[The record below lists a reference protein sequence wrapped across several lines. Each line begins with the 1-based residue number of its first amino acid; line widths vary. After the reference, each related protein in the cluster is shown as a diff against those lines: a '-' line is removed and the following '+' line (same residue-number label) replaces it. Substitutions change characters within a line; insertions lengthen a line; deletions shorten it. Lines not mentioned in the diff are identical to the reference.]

1 MHIQNAEKLKQGLEA
16 AGMEE
21 GVIDKILYDVEFEST
36 VSALEGRLRG
46 GYEFEEIITDAL
58 GTTMDFYDA
67 DCAMVVGI
75 DMQLQVAE
83 CLYETHREY
92 FMPICGTQPMYLN
105 EYPELSQFI
114 ASTKNFSVPDVP
126 ALFPSGS
133 KAQRRIQ
140 EVGIRSIMAMP
151 YSKRNFGM
159 VAVINPK
166 KHLAHNSML
175 QILSYVTVAEINEMN
190 LMNVGKTAERDENV
204 LAKNEIYVKLL
215 NGFELQTRDGTI
227 TEASIKRKQ
236 EILFLTLLL
245 MQRGRAIS
253 EDALISLVWDDPA
266 QLVDPYKNLKNL
278 GYKVKRSVVH
288 LFPENGLLQ
297 INKTGYAISRKYTI
311 TTDLD
316 RFVHKIRDAEG
327 VTDSEKR
334 LKMYLDALEGFHGVV
349 LPNLDNQA
357 IRRIAEMYEQK
368 KISVQN
374 ECLSLMHSLGQY
386 ERMLDYISMLLIS
399 RNRGS
404 ALYYWEIKALVGLQK
419 LEQAKL
425 LLDGNREKIAPEQR
439 LELEALFPA

>member
-1 MHIQNAEKLKQGLEA
+1 
-16 AGMEE
+16 
-21 GVIDKILYDVEFEST
+21 
-36 VSALEGRLRG
+36 
-46 GYEFEEIITDAL
+46 
-58 GTTMDFYDA
+58 
-67 DCAMVVGI
+67 
-75 DMQLQVAE
+75 
-83 CLYETHREY
+83 
-92 FMPICGTQPMYLN
+92 
-105 EYPELSQFI
+105 
-114 ASTKNFSVPDVP
+114 
-126 ALFPSGS
+126 
-133 KAQRRIQ
+133 
-140 EVGIRSIMAMP
+140 
-151 YSKRNFGM
+151 
-159 VAVINPK
+159 
-166 KHLAHNSML
+166 ML

-190 LMNVGKTAERDENV
+190 LMNVGKTSESDESV

-316 RFVHKIRDAEG
+316 WFVHKVRDAES
-327 VTDSEKR
+327 VADSEKR
-334 LKMYLDALEGFHGVV
+334 LKMYLDALEGFHGII

-368 KISVQN
+368 KSA
-374 ECLSLMHSLGQY
+374 
-386 ERMLDYISMLLIS
+386 S
-399 RNRGS
+399 RTNAS
-404 ALYYWEIKALVGLQK
+404 
-419 LEQAKL
+419 
-425 LLDGNREKIAPEQR
+425 P
-439 LELEALFPA
+439 